1 MAKFKTIFD
10 PRTKTKSVVAF
21 TSDDSDTYAA
31 MLTKKEEINTERTS
45 KRTTKD
51 SDGTFELMHQGNT
64 KLKTDAAGVIVSGT
78 VTGTTFSG
86 SGASLTNL
94 NASKLSSGTVPSARL
109 SLSASDIPNLATSKI
124 TSGTFA
130 DARIAASSV
139 TQHQASLSVT
149 ESQISDLGS
158 YITASSTDT
167 LTNKSISAGQVNS
180 GTLADARIPNLAASK
195 ITSGTFDAARIPS
208 LNASKITA
216 GTIDSDRLPT
226 GTFGGGGGG
235 GSTSPGGS
243 NTQVQ
248 FNNSG
253 SFGGDAGLTFNATSN
268 DLTVSGKV
276 NAATVD
282 LGNWTITESS
292 GVLYFAT
299 GGTNK
304 MKLDASGNLTVVGNV
319 TAYGSM

>member
-1 MAKFKTIFD
+1 
-10 PRTKTKSVVAF
+10 
-21 TSDDSDTYAA
+21 
-31 MLTKKEEINTERTS
+31 MLTKKEEINTERTN

-51 SDGTFELMHQGNT
+51 SDGTFELMHRGST

-86 SGASLTNL
+86 SGANLTSL
-94 NASKLSSGTVPSARL
+94 NASNLGSGTVPSDRL
-109 SLSASDIPNLATSKI
+109 SLSASDIPSLAT
-124 TSGTFA
+124 T
-130 DARIAASSV
+130 
-139 TQHQASLSVT
+139 
-149 ESQISDLGS
+149 
-158 YITASSTDT
+158 
-167 LTNKSISAGQVNS
+167 
-180 GTLADARIPNLAASK
+180 K
-195 ITSGTFDAARIPS
+195 ITSGTFDSDRIPVLS
-208 LNASKITA
+208 ASDIVT

>member
-1 MAKFKTIFD
+1 MAKFKTVYD

-21 TSDDSDTYAA
+21 TAADSDEFVAA
-31 MLTKKEEINTERTS
+31 IAKKEELVT

-51 SDGTFELMHQGNT
+51 SDGTFELMHRGST
-64 KLKTDAAGVIVSGT
+64 KLKTDAAGIIVSGT

-86 SGASLTNL
+86 SGASLTSL

-109 SLSASDIPNLATSKI
+109 SLSASDIPNLAT
-124 TSGTFA
+124 
-130 DARIAASSV
+130 
-139 TQHQASLSVT
+139 
-149 ESQISDLGS
+149 
-158 YITASSTDT
+158 
-167 LTNKSISAGQVNS
+167 
-180 GTLADARIPNLAASK
+180 SK

-235 GSTSPGGS
+235 GSSGLDSAGVKT
-243 NTQVQ
+243 VQ
-248 FNNSG
+248 FNDNEKQIFGTGDDLEIYHDGSSSYIRNTTNFLNIRSQITQLMPSSG
-253 SFGGDAGLTFNATSN
+253 TEVMAKFIGNGAAELYHNNVKKLETTSTGT
-268 DLTVSGKV
+268 DITGTLGVT
-276 NAATVD
+276 TVD

-319 TAYGSM
+319 TAYGTM

>member
-31 MLTKKEEINTERTS
+31 MLTKKEEINSERTT

-51 SDGTFELMHQGNT
+51 SDGTFELMHRGST

-109 SLSASDIPNLATSKI
+109 SLSASDIPNLA
-124 TSGTFA
+124 
-130 DARIAASSV
+130 
-139 TQHQASLSVT
+139 
-149 ESQISDLGS
+149 
-158 YITASSTDT
+158 
-167 LTNKSISAGQVNS
+167 
-180 GTLADARIPNLAASK
+180 ASK
-195 ITSGTFDAARIPS
+195 ITSGT
-208 LNASKITA
+208 L
-216 GTIDSDRLPT
+216 DSARLPT
-226 GTFGGGGGG
+226 GTFGGGGG

-253 SFGGDAGLTFNATSN
+253 SFGGDAGLTFNLSSN
-268 DLTVSGKV
+268 DLTVTGKV